1 MQRRNLMGAMT
12 ALLLTTCTPLV
23 SVAAE
28 TETYPSR
35 PIRVIVPAPAGSA
48 NDLLV
53 RRLTDKLA
61 QRLGQA
67 FIIDNRAG
75 AGAIIGTEAVARAA
89 PDGYS
94 LLSANV
100 VHAINGS
107 LKTNASYHPVR
118 DFTPI
123 TLIGYTPSVLLVHP
137 SLGIRSV
144 ADLIAAAKTS
154 KDGMTYAT
162 AGVGTA
168 GHLAGELFKGAAK
181 IPLVHLPYKGI
192 TTAISDALAGHV
204 PLIFLFGP
212 DAVPAARNGSLVPLA
227 VTATQRSTL
236 LPNVPTFAELG
247 HKDVELSA
255 WYGLLGPA
263 NMPAAITERLNKEV
277 GAVLADP
284 DFKRQLADMM
294 FEAQGSTPK
303 ELETII
309 TQDLIRFTK
318 VTREAGMQSE

>member
-1 MQRRNLMGAMT
+1 MKKRILMGVLSAFALCTFASGTVT
-12 ALLLTTCTPLV
+12 AADNEP
-23 SVAAE
+23 
-28 TETYPSR
+28 YPSR
-35 PIRVIVPAPAGSA
+35 PIRMIVPAPAGSA

-53 RRLTDKLA
+53 RRLTDKLS
-61 QRLGQA
+61 QRLGQP

-137 SLGIRSV
+137 SLRISSV
-144 ADLIAAAKTS
+144 TDLITAAKNS

-212 DAVPAARNGSLVPLA
+212 DAVPAARNGSLIPLA

-263 NMPAAITERLNKEV
+263 NMPAAITERLNKEIN
-277 GAVLADP
+277 AVLADTY
-284 DFKRQLADMM
+284 FKRQLADMM
-294 FEAQGSTPK
+294 VEAQGSTPK